1 MRIWG
6 RLFFYDGL
14 LLKLANS
21 SRGFPHELSSTVLQV
36 KKKNTFKFTRHFTYV
51 RLAPLSAQE
60 NVGKLAQQNDF
71 NDVGPLIFRAESGDN
86 RKYACDCMLFTSIR
100 IIILVNCFP
109 CEGTMVWENEKTENI
124 NQSGVKIG
132 FAYAQSSSVISG
144 CWILVHFRSIYLHV
158 IVGKSG
164 WLTTCRFRHEHS
176 ALPRSLTSPLNHS
189 IRQRNSKVWGRVYLE
204 GTQIFLRLALKQRNN
219 ISFTRYVMEL
229 WESFIYLINWI
240 YSIFAFASWRTNLI
254 Y

>member
-124 NQSGVKIG
+124 NQSGVKSVNWFCLRAIQFSYLWLLNSG
-132 FAYAQSSSVISG
+132 AFQEYLFA
-144 CWILVHFRSIYLHV
+144 CD
-158 IVGKSG
+158 
-164 WLTTCRFRHEHS
+164 CR
-176 ALPRSLTSPLNHS
+176 
-189 IRQRNSKVWGRVYLE
+189 
-204 GTQIFLRLALKQRNN
+204 
-219 ISFTRYVMEL
+219 
-229 WESFIYLINWI
+229 
-240 YSIFAFASWRTNLI
+240 
-254 Y
+254 

>member
-36 KKKNTFKFTRHFTYV
+36 KKNTFKFTRHFTYV

-164 WLTTCRFRHEHS
+164 WLTICRFRHEHS